1 MTYSRRIKLL
11 LAIQAFV
18 WASSIVI
25 AAKADDPLRDVITNT
40 MLDLGE
46 SHAKVIAPAPAAAT
60 SHVMVCNADLSRCG
74 PLIALKPSPAK
85 AAKPRL
91 VR

>member
-1 MTYSRRIKLL
+1 MNYRNRIKLL

-40 MLDLGE
+40 MLDMGE
-46 SHAKVIAPAPAAAT
+46 SHAKVIVPEKPAKP
-60 SHVMVCNADLSRCG
+60 SGVQVCNADLSKCYYVMLA
-74 PLIALKPSPAK
+74 PAPAK
-85 AAKPRL
+85 VSKPKL
-91 VR
+91 TK